1 MMIHRNLLSAH
12 SHGKACAKLSSCWK
26 GKQMTQM
33 NKLLCIARPLLVA
46 VTKESA
52 ELSARAEILA
62 W

>member
-1 MMIHRNLLSAH
+1 VCQTFIVLE
-12 SHGKACAKLSSCWK
+12 WQ
-26 GKQMTQM
+26 QMTQI
-33 NKLLCIARPLLVA
+33 NKLLCIARLLLVA